1 LAKKI
6 DFVTKIWSKENRGN
20 LRSGREPPNQQRP
33 APNQNQPMKTRS
45 SKPAALRRVFSII
58 LFCLAAL
65 AAIFAIAPSRAV
77 NPTHSGQA
85 LVVSKIAP
93 WVIDH
98 TADGKQAEF
107 LVVLADQAD
116 FSAAYSLTTKLEKG
130 RYVRDVLWNKAQ
142 ATQGPI
148 IELLKQ
154 RGVEYRSFYVVN
166 MLWVKGNFGLALDL
180 ATRPDVARIEGN
192 PVIHNVENPL
202 PVTRITNQP
211 DVPNTVEPGVN
222 YVNAP
227 SVWAL
232 GYTGQGA
239 VVGAADTG
247 QRWTHNALKPH
258 YRGWNGVVGNHDYN
272 WHDSI
277 HPPATGGSCGTDSL
291 QPCDDNGHGT
301 HTIGTA
307 VGDDGSGNQIGVA
320 PGAKWIGCRNMDQGN
335 GTPARY
341 TECMEFFLAPYPVGG
356 TPQQGNPALAPD
368 ITTNS
373 WVCPSSEGCA
383 PGTLQQAVEGQLAA
397 GINMVVGAGND
408 GSACSSVF
416 YPPAIYEASYTVGA
430 LNTGTDNLASF
441 SSRGPVTI
449 DSSNRIKPNITTPG
463 TNTRSSY
470 NSSDSAYANLS
481 GTSMATPH
489 AAGVTALLISARSYL
504 RQNPIAERTILNN
517 SAVHINS
524 SLCSSNGT
532 WPNNLFGNGRIN
544 ALAAYNYVAIL
555 SGVSRKT
562 HGGAGTFDVPLTLS
576 GEPAVECRDTA
587 GNHTVVF
594 TFNNNLQSGN
604 AIVTGGVGTV
614 SGAPVI
620 AGSTMTV
627 NLTAV
632 ADAQRLTLTLQSVT
646 DTNSEVLPDTA
657 IRINFL
663 AGDVNANKS
672 VNAADVAAAKA
683 QLGQPVGAGNFRADY
698 NANGTLNAADIAGI
712 KGNLGHGVP

>member
-1 LAKKI
+1 
-6 DFVTKIWSKENRGN
+6 
-20 LRSGREPPNQQRP
+20 
-33 APNQNQPMKTRS
+33 MKTQS
-45 SKPAALRRVFSII
+45 SKSTALRRFLSLI
-58 LFCLAAL
+58 LFGLAL
-65 AAIFAIAPSRAV
+65 AVVFAIAPSRAV
-77 NPTHSGQA
+77 NTSRPDQA
-85 LVVSKIAP
+85 AAMSKIAP
-93 WVIDH
+93 WVFDH
-98 TADGKQAEF
+98 TADGKVAEY

-116 FSAAYSLTTKLEKG
+116 FSAAYSLPTKLEKG
-130 RYVRDVLWNKAQ
+130 RYVRDALWNKAQ
-142 ATQGPI
+142 STQGPI
-148 IELLKQ
+148 IATLRA
-154 RGVEYRSFYVVN
+154 RGVQYRSFYIVN
-166 MLWVKGNFGLALDL
+166 MLWIKGDFSLALDL
-180 ATRPDVARIEGN
+180 AMRSDVGRIEGN
-192 PVIHNVENPL
+192 PVIHNDL
-202 PVTRITNQP
+202 PTVLPGTIMQQP
-211 DVPNTVEPGVN
+211 AAPDTVEPGVS

-227 SVWAL
+227 AVWAL
-232 GYTGQGA
+232 GYTGQGT

-258 YRGWNGVVGNHDYN
+258 YRGWNGVAGSHDYN

-277 HPPATGGSCGTDSL
+277 HPPATGGSCGTDSP
-291 QPCDDNGHGT
+291 QPCDDSGHGT

-307 VGDDGSGNQIGVA
+307 VGDDGAGNQIGVA

-368 ITTNS
+368 VTTNS

-383 PGTLQQAVEGQLAA
+383 ADTLQQAVEGQLAA
-397 GINMVVGAGND
+397 GINMVCGAGND
-408 GSACSSVF
+408 GSGCSTVF
-416 YPPAIYEASYTVGA
+416 YPPAIYDASYTVGA
-430 LNTGTDNLASF
+430 LNTGTDTLASF

-449 DSSNRIKPNITTPG
+449 DSSNRIKPNIATPG

-470 NSSDSAYANLS
+470 NTSDTAYANLS

-489 AAGVTALLISARSYL
+489 AAGVTALLLSARSYL
-504 RQNPIAERTILNN
+504 HQNPIAQRIILNN

-532 WPNNLFGNGRIN
+532 WPNNLYGNGRAN

-576 GEPAVECRDTA
+576 GEPAVECRDTG
-587 GNHTVVF
+587 GNHTLVF

-604 AIVTGGVGTV
+604 ATVTGGVGTV

-620 AGSTMTV
+620 SGSMMTV
-627 NLTAV
+627 NLTGV
-632 ADAQRLTLTLQSVT
+632 GDAQRLTLTLQSVT
-646 DTNSEVLPDTA
+646 DTTSEVLPDTA
-657 IRINFL
+657 IRVNFL

-672 VNAADVAAAKA
+672 VNAADVAAAKS

-712 KGNLGHGVP
+712 KANLGHGVP

>member
-33 APNQNQPMKTRS
+33 APNQNQPMKTQS
-45 SKPAALRRVFSII
+45 SKPTALRRVFSII

-77 NPTHSGQA
+77 NPPHSGQA

-277 HPPATGGSCGTDSL
+277 HPPATGGSCGTDSP

>member
-1 LAKKI
+1 
-6 DFVTKIWSKENRGN
+6 
-20 LRSGREPPNQQRP
+20 
-33 APNQNQPMKTRS
+33 MKTQS
-45 SKPAALRRVFSII
+45 SKPTALRRVFSII

-77 NPTHSGQA
+77 NSPHSDQA

-116 FSAAYSLTTKLEKG
+116 FSAAYSLTSKLEKG
-130 RYVRDVLWNKAQ
+130 RYVRGVLWNKAQ
-142 ATQGPI
+142 ATQRPI
-148 IELLKQ
+148 IDLLNQ
-154 RGVEYRSFYVVN
+154 RGVEYRSFYIVN
-166 MLWVKGNFGLALDL
+166 MLWVKGDLGLALEL
-180 ATRPDVARIEGN
+180 AARSDVARVEGN
-192 PVIHNVENPL
+192 PLIHNVDNPL

-227 SVWAL
+227 AVWAL
-232 GYTGQGA
+232 GYTGQG
-239 VVGAADTG
+239 VVIAGADTG

-277 HPPATGGSCGTDSL
+277 HPPATGGSCGTDSP

-373 WVCPSSEGCA
+373 WVCPSSEGCSA
-383 PGTLQQAVEGQLAA
+383 GTLQQAVEGQLAA

-408 GSACSSVF
+408 GSGCSTVF
-416 YPPAIYEASYTVGA
+416 YPPAIYEATYTVGA
-430 LNTGTDNLASF
+430 LNTGTDTLASF

-449 DSSNRIKPNITTPG
+449 DMSNRIKPNITTPG

-470 NSSDSAYANLS
+470 VTSDSAYANLS

-489 AAGVTALLISARSYL
+489 AAGVTALLLSARSYL
-504 RQNPIAERTILNN
+504 RHNPIAQRTILNN

-544 ALAAYNYVAIL
+544 ALAAYNYVAVL

-562 HGGAGTFDVPLTLS
+562 HGGAGTFDVALPLS

-587 GNHTVVF
+587 GNHTFVF
-594 TFNNNLQSGN
+594 TFNNSLQSGT
-604 AIVTGGVGTV
+604 AAVTSGVGTV
-614 SGAPVI
+614 SGSPVI
-620 AGSTMTV
+620 SGNTMTV
-627 NLTAV
+627 NLAGV
-632 ADAQRLTLTLQSVT
+632 ADIQRLTVTLQSVT
-646 DTNSEVLPDTA
+646 DTNAQVMPDTA
-657 IRINFL
+657 VPVNFL
-663 AGDVNANKS
+663 AADTNGNKS
-672 VNAADVAAAKA
+672 VNAADVAQTKA
-683 QLGQPVGAGNFRADY
+683 QLGQVVTSSNFRTDV
-698 NANGTLNAADIAGI
+698 NANGTINAGDTGLVKA
-712 KGNLGHGVP
+712 KLGHSVP

>member
-1 LAKKI
+1 MNMHSCKS
-6 DFVTKIWSKENRGN
+6 T
-20 LRSGREPPNQQRP
+20 
-33 APNQNQPMKTRS
+33 
-45 SKPAALRRVFSII
+45 ALRRFFSVI
-58 LFCLAAL
+58 LVCLAAL
-65 AAIFAIAPSRAV
+65 AAIFAIAKSRAV
-77 NPTHSGQA
+77 NPSRPDQA
-85 LVVSKIAP
+85 AAMSKVAP
-93 WVIDH
+93 WVLDH
-98 TADGKQAEF
+98 TAGGRQAEF
-107 LVVLADQAD
+107 LVILADQAD
-116 FSAAYSLTTKLEKG
+116 FSAAYSLPTKLEKG

-142 ATQGPI
+142 ATQPPI
-148 IELLKQ
+148 IDLLKQ
-154 RGVEYRSFYVVN
+154 RGVEYRSFYIVN
-166 MLWVKGNFGLALDL
+166 MLWVKGDFGLALDL
-180 ATRPDVARIEGN
+180 ASRPDVARVEGN
-192 PVIHNVENPL
+192 PLIHNVENPL
-202 PVTRITNQP
+202 PVTKITTQP

-227 SVWAL
+227 AVWAL
-232 GYTGQGA
+232 GDTGQG
-239 VVGAADTG
+239 VVIAGADTG

-258 YRGWNGVVGNHDYN
+258 YRGWDGVNANHDYN

-277 HPPATGGSCGTDSL
+277 HPPATGGSCGTDSP

-307 VGDDGSGNQIGVA
+307 VGDDGGVNQIGVA

-373 WVCPSSEGCA
+373 WVCPSSEGCSA
-383 PGTLQQAVEGQLAA
+383 GTLQQAVEGQLAA

-408 GSACSSVF
+408 GSGCSTVF

-430 LNTGTDNLASF
+430 LTTGTDSLASF

-449 DSSNRIKPNITTPG
+449 DMSNRIKPNITTPG

-470 NSSDSAYANLS
+470 VTSDTAYASLS

-489 AAGVTALLISARSYL
+489 AAGVTALLLSARSYL
-504 RQNPIAERTILNN
+504 RQNPIAQRTILNN

-576 GEPAVECRDTA
+576 GEPAVECRDTG
-587 GNHTVVF
+587 GNQTLVF
-594 TFNNNLQSGN
+594 TFNNNLQGGS
-604 AIVTGGVGTV
+604 ATVTGGVGTV

-620 AGSTMTV
+620 SGSTMTV
-627 NLTAV
+627 NLTGV
-632 ADAQRLTLTLQSVT
+632 VDAQRLTLTLQNVT
-646 DTNSEVLPDTA
+646 DTNSQVLPDTA

-663 AGDVNANKS
+663 AGDVNANKA
-672 VNAADVAAAKA
+672 VNAADVALAKA

-698 NANGTLNAADIAGI
+698 NANGTLNAADIAAI
-712 KGNLGHGVP
+712 KSNVGHGVP

>member
-1 LAKKI
+1 M
-6 DFVTKIWSKENRGN
+6 T
-20 LRSGREPPNQQRP
+20 
-33 APNQNQPMKTRS
+33 
-45 SKPAALRRVFSII
+45 
-58 LFCLAAL
+58 
-65 AAIFAIAPSRAV
+65 
-77 NPTHSGQA
+77 
-85 LVVSKIAP
+85 KIAP
-93 WVIDH
+93 WVLDH
-98 TADGKQAEF
+98 TAGGKQAEF

-116 FSAAYSLTTKLEKG
+116 FSAAYSLSAKVEKG
-130 RYVRDVLWNKAQ
+130 RYVRDALWNKAQ

-154 RGVEYRSFYVVN
+154 RGVEYRSFYIVN
-166 MLWVKGNFGLALDL
+166 MLWVKGDFNLALDL
-180 ATRPDVARIEGN
+180 AMRPDVGRIEGN
-192 PVIHNVENPL
+192 PVIHNNL
-202 PVTRITNQP
+202 PTAVPETITQQSA
-211 DVPNTVEPGVN
+211 VPYTVEPGVN

-227 SVWAL
+227 AVWAL

-277 HPPATGGSCGTDSL
+277 HPPATGGSCGTDSP

-368 ITTNS
+368 VTTNS

-383 PGTLQQAVEGQLAA
+383 AGTLQQAVEGQLAA
-397 GINMVVGAGND
+397 GINMVAGAGND
-408 GSACSSVF
+408 GSGCSTVF

-449 DSSNRIKPNITTPG
+449 DTSNRIKPNITTPG

-470 NSSDSAYANLS
+470 VTSDTAYASLS

-504 RQNPIAERTILNN
+504 RKDPIAQRTVLNN
-517 SAVHINS
+517 SAFHINS

-532 WPNNLFGNGRIN
+532 YPNNLFGYGRVN

-562 HGGAGTFDVPLTLS
+562 HGGAGTFDVPLTFS
-576 GEPAVECRDTA
+576 GEPAVECRDTS
-587 GNHTVVF
+587 GNHTFVF
-594 TFNNNLQSGN
+594 TFNNSLVSGN
-604 AIVTGGVGTV
+604 ATVTSGVGTV
-614 SGAPVI
+614 SGSPVI
-620 AGSTMTV
+620 SGSTMTV
-627 NLTAV
+627 NLTGV
-632 ADAQRLTLTLQSVT
+632 ADIQRLTLTLQNVT
-646 DTNSEVLPDTA
+646 DTSAQVLPNTA
-657 IRINFL
+657 VSVNFL
-663 AGDVNANKS
+663 AGDTNANKS
-672 VNAADVAAAKA
+672 VNAADVAQTKV
-683 QLGQPVGAGNFRADY
+683 QLGQVVTSSNFRTDV
-698 NANGTLNAADIAGI
+698 NANGSINSGDSSLVKA
-712 KGNLGHGVP
+712 KLGHSVP

>member
-1 LAKKI
+1 
-6 DFVTKIWSKENRGN
+6 
-20 LRSGREPPNQQRP
+20 
-33 APNQNQPMKTRS
+33 MKTQS
-45 SKPAALRRVFSII
+45 STPTALRRVFSII

-65 AAIFAIAPSRAV
+65 AAILAIAPSRAV
-77 NPTHSGQA
+77 NPPHSDQT
-85 LVVSKIAP
+85 LIVSKIAP

-98 TADGKQAEF
+98 TAGGKQAEF

-154 RGVEYRSFYVVN
+154 RGVEYRSFYIVN

-227 SVWAL
+227 AVWAL
-232 GYTGQGA
+232 GDTGQGA

-277 HPPATGGSCGTDSL
+277 HPPATGGSCGTDSP

-307 VGDDGSGNQIGVA
+307 VGDDGNGNQIGVA

-368 ITTNS
+368 VTTNS

-383 PGTLQQAVEGQLAA
+383 AGTLQQAVEGQLAA

-430 LNTGTDNLASF
+430 LNTGTDTLASF

-463 TNTRSSY
+463 TSTRSSY
-470 NSSDSAYANLS
+470 STSDNSYASLS

-489 AAGVTALLISARSYL
+489 AAGVTALLISARPYL
-504 RQNPIAERTILNN
+504 RQNPIAQRTIINN
-517 SAVHINS
+517 SAVHISS

-532 WPNNLFGNGRIN
+532 WPNNLYGYGRAN

-555 SGVSRKT
+555 SGASRKT
-562 HGGAGTFDVPLTLS
+562 HGSAGTFDVPLTLS

-587 GNHTVVF
+587 SNHTLVF

-604 AIVTGGVGTV
+604 AIVTGGIGTV

-627 NLTAV
+627 NLTGV
-632 ADAQRLTLTLQSVT
+632 ADAQRLTLTLQNVT

-683 QLGQPVGAGNFRADY
+683 QLGQSVGAGNFRADY
-698 NANGTLNAADIAGI
+698 NTNGTLNAADIAGI

>member
-1 LAKKI
+1 
-6 DFVTKIWSKENRGN
+6 
-20 LRSGREPPNQQRP
+20 
-33 APNQNQPMKTRS
+33 M
-45 SKPAALRRVFSII
+45 
-58 LFCLAAL
+58 
-65 AAIFAIAPSRAV
+65 
-77 NPTHSGQA
+77 
-85 LVVSKIAP
+85 SKIAP
-93 WVIDH
+93 WVIEH
-98 TADGKQAEF
+98 TADGKKAEF
-107 LVVLADQAD
+107 MVVLADQAD
-116 FSAAYSLTTKLEKG
+116 FSAAYSLTTKLERG

-142 ATQGPI
+142 STQGPI
-148 IELLKQ
+148 IALLRE
-154 RGVEYRSFYVVN
+154 RGVEYRSFYIVN
-166 MLWVKGNFGLALDL
+166 MLWVKGDSNLARDL
-180 ATRPDVARIEGN
+180 AMRPDVGRIEGN
-192 PVIHNVENPL
+192 PVIHNNL
-202 PVTRITNQP
+202 PTGVPETITQQP
-211 DVPNTVEPGVN
+211 AAPYTIEPGVN

-227 SVWAL
+227 AVWAL

-277 HPPATGGSCGTDSL
+277 HPPATGGSCGTDSP

-368 ITTNS
+368 VTTNS

-383 PGTLQQAVEGQLAA
+383 AGTLQQAVEGQLAA
-397 GINMVVGAGND
+397 GINMVAGAGND

-430 LNTGTDNLASF
+430 LSTGTDTLASF

-470 NSSDSAYANLS
+470 NTSDSAYASLS

-504 RQNPIAERTILNN
+504 RQNPLAQRTVLNN

-524 SLCSSNGT
+524 NLCSSNGT
-532 WPNNLFGNGRIN
+532 WPNNLFGNGRAN

-562 HGGAGTFDVPLTLS
+562 HGSAGTFDVPLTFS
-576 GEPAVECRDTA
+576 GEPAVECRNTA
-587 GNHTVVF
+587 GNHTLVF

-627 NLTAV
+627 NLTGV
-632 ADAQRLTLTLQSVT
+632 ADVQRLTLTLQSVT

-683 QLGQPVGAGNFRADY
+683 QLGQSVGAGNFRADY